1 MMKHLR
7 AWWRRTLGLFAGRD
21 ADHELAAELESH
33 LQLHVDHN
41 LRAGMTPEDAR
52 RHARIALG
60 GIEAATE
67 AYRDRR
73 GIPIVES
80 LLRDLRYGART
91 LRKNPGFL
99 LAGVAILGLGVGVN
113 SAIFTVVNAVV
124 LRPLPFAD
132 ADRIVRLWHTPPQST
147 FPGMRTFSL
156 SPANFLDWQEQSR
169 SFEAM
174 AIYRGGRPT
183 LTGHGEPAAVVA
195 LRASAAFASIFGIK
209 PILGRGFSAEEDWE
223 GKPPTVILSESF
235 WRSRFGADRSIV
247 GRTIHLNR
255 IAYTVVGVVPAPS
268 FLQRVEVWMP
278 LAWGASDRAQRANHN
293 YQGVA
298 KLKAGVPLAT
308 AQADLDAI
316 SVRLEQQYPAENKD
330 WGALVLPLHEDLV
343 GDARMSLLVLLGAVA
358 LVLLIACANL
368 ANLMLVRTHG
378 RAKEIA
384 LRGALGAS
392 RSRVIQQLLAEG
404 ILLGI
409 GGGIAGF
416 VAAVYGVRVLVAFV
430 GTALPRAQEV
440 TVDGRVLA
448 FTAAISIATGI
459 LAAFFPAWRL
469 SGRDANDI
477 LKQGASRGSSGT
489 GDGHVRQVLVISE
502 VALALMLLVGAGL
515 MLRSLSS
522 LRAVDPGFDA
532 SSVLTAEVGI
542 PEQKYS
548 TPELRNQFFDR
559 VRQRLSRL
567 PGVESAAWIDTV
579 PLQGGSTQYV
589 APEGWP
595 PMQDS
600 ELPTVAVRLTSPDY
614 FRAARIRLT
623 AGRDFTEADTLGKP
637 GVIILSERTAQRFWP
652 NQNPLGRH
660 VTLKMMSEE
669 PREVVGI
676 VSEVKMGALEAG
688 VSDSETAIYSPAA
701 QFALG
706 GSTMFLRTS
715 VPPESLTSAVV
726 AAVHAIDPEQPVLN
740 TQTMESVLEESL
752 GQRPFAV
759 QLLVGFAALA
769 LLLASVGIYSVLAY
783 TVRQRVREIGIRMA
797 LGAPSGSVLRMVV
810 AEGLKPTLTG
820 VVLGL
825 VLAAGLV
832 RLISAMLFNVSQH
845 DARTFAFVP
854 AIVIAVGIIATAIP
868 AFRATRVDPID
879 TLRAE

>member
-1 MMKHLR
+1 MNRQLR
-7 AWWRRTLGLFAGRD
+7 AWWHRMFGVFATRNADRD
-21 ADHELAAELESH
+21 LEAELESH
-33 LQLHVDHN
+33 LQLHIDENV
-41 LRAGMTPEDAR
+41 RAGMSQQEAR
-52 RHARIALG
+52 RRAIIALG
-60 GIEAATE
+60 GVEATKE

-73 GIPIVES
+73 GVPTIDAF
-80 LLRDLRYGART
+80 LRDLRYGART

-99 LAGVAILGLGVGVN
+99 LAGIVILGLGVGMN

-124 LRPLPFAD
+124 LRPLPFPE

-156 SPANFLDWQEQSR
+156 SPANFLDWREQSQ

-183 LTGHGEPAAVVA
+183 LTGEGEPTAVTA
-195 LRASAAFASIFGIK
+195 LRASAAFAPLFGIK
-209 PILGRGFSAEEDWE
+209 PIVGRVFTSAEDWE
-223 GKPPTVILSESF
+223 GVPPTVMLSESF
-235 WRSRFGADRSIV
+235 WRSRFGADASVV

-255 IAYTVVGVVPAPS
+255 VAYTVIGVVPAPS
-268 FLQRVEVWMP
+268 FLEEVEVWLP

-293 YQGVA
+293 YRGVA
-298 KLKAGVPLAT
+298 KLKSGVPLAT
-308 AQADLDAI
+308 AQADLDAV

-330 WGALVLPLHEDLV
+330 WGALVVPLHEDLV
-343 GDARMSLLVLLGAVA
+343 GDARLSLLVLLGAVA

-404 ILLGI
+404 VLLGI
-409 GGGIAGF
+409 GGGVAGF
-416 VAAVYGVRVLVAFV
+416 IAAFYGVRVLVAFV

-440 TVDGRVLA
+440 SLDGRVLA
-448 FTAAISIATGI
+448 FTAVISIATGL

-477 LKQGASRGSSGT
+477 LKQGASRGSSS
-489 GDGHVRQVLVISE
+489 GDGHVRQVLVVSE

-515 MLRSLSS
+515 LLRSLSS
-522 LRAVDPGFDA
+522 LRAVDPGFEA
-532 SSVLTAEVGI
+532 SNVLTAEIDI
-542 PEQKYS
+542 PERKYS
-548 TPELRNQFFDR
+548 TPEQRNQFFDR
-559 VRQRLSRL
+559 VRERIDAL
-567 PGVESAAWIDTV
+567 PGVQSAAWIDSV

-589 APEGWP
+589 APDGWP

-600 ELPTVAVRLTSPDY
+600 ELPTVAVRMASPDY
-614 FRAARIRLT
+614 FAAARIRLI
-623 AGRDFTEADTLGKP
+623 AGRDFTDADTLGKP

-660 VTLKMMSEE
+660 VTLKMISED

-676 VSEVKMGALEAG
+676 VGEVKMGALDAG
-688 VSDSETAIYSPAA
+688 VSDSETAIYCPAS
-701 QFALG
+701 QFAFS
-706 GSTMFLRTS
+706 GSTLFVRTS
-715 VPPESLTSAVV
+715 VPPESITSAVV
-726 AAVHAIDPEQPVLN
+726 AGVHAIDPEQPVLN
-740 TQTMESVLEESL
+740 IQTMERVLEESL

-759 QLLVGFAALA
+759 QLLVTFAALA
-769 LLLASVGIYSVLAY
+769 LILASVGIYSVLAY

-810 AEGLKPTLTG
+810 MEGLKPTLTG

-825 VLAAGLV
+825 ALAAGLV
-832 RLISAMLFNVSQH
+832 RVISALLFNVSEH
-845 DARTFAFVP
+845 DPRTFAFVP
-854 AIVIAVGIIATAIP
+854 VIVIAVGIIATAIP